1 MNVFLLLETFSLVE
15 EINRQTCCILVV
27 LNFQNGYEPPNML
40 EKIQIPNPYFEILW
54 SSSSYV
60 FSWNIR
66 VYQATL
72 KIML

>member
-40 EKIQIPNPYFEILW
+40 EKIQIPNPYFEIDL
-54 SSSSYV
+54 S
-60 FSWNIR
+60 
-66 VYQATL
+66 Q
-72 KIML
+72 